1 MRNDS
6 DTSENQLHFSL
17 IGAGIMSAT
26 LAVLIKELLPD
37 AQINIYERMND
48 VAAESSN
55 AWNNAGT
62 GHSAYCELNY
72 TPQKEDGTIDISK
85 AVKIARQFDVSK
97 KFWRYL
103 MGCGHILSDGSFI
116 QNIDH
121 MSFVW
126 GEENCAFL
134 KKRVETMTKNIWFEG
149 MEFSEDFDVISQWV
163 PLMMKGRDRSQKVA
177 ASRMSKGK
185 DVNFGA
191 ITKGMINYLRNL
203 EGVKVYLA
211 NEIEDIK
218 RRDDDRW
225 ELHVKNLEND
235 ADFVNLTD
243 FVFIGAGGAAISL
256 LEDSD
261 IPEAEGYGGFPV
273 SGKFLQCKNPDV
285 IEMHHAKAYGLAEAG
300 SPPMSVPHLD
310 SRLIDGK
317 RTLLFGPYAGF
328 STKFLKNG
336 SYFDLPLSI
345 ESHNIWPLLVAGYK
359 NMDLTKYLVNQVTLS
374 DEERIEMLR
383 KYYPDAKAE
392 DWELITAG
400 QRVQII
406 KKDAKE
412 GGKLQFGTEVVT
424 SADGSLAALLG
435 ASPGASTSVSIMIEV
450 LQKCFPSLFESEEWQ
465 AKLKVMI
472 PGHEFR

>member
-1 MRNDS
+1 MTKPTPPTTNDF
-6 DTSENQLHFSL
+6 NFSL

-26 LAVLIKELLPD
+26 LAVLIKELMPE
-37 AQINIYERMND
+37 AKITIYERMNV

-72 TPQKEDGTIDISK
+72 TPQKEDGSIDVSK
-85 AVKIARQFDVSK
+85 ALKIASQFDVSK

-103 MGCGHILSDGSFI
+103 MQAGHILSDGSFI
-116 QNIDH
+116 KPIDH

-126 GEENCAFL
+126 GEENCSFL
-134 KKRVETMTKNIWFEG
+134 KKRVETLTQYDWFKE
-149 MEFSEDFDVISQWV
+149 MEYSEDHDVVATWV

-191 ITKGMINYLRNL
+191 ITKGMIDYLRNL

-218 RRDDDRW
+218 RTDDDRW
-225 ELHVKNLEND
+225 ELHITNLATED
-235 ADFVNLTD
+235 KYVNSTD

-273 SGKFLQCKNPDV
+273 SGKFLQCNNPEI
-285 IEMHHAKAYGLAEAG
+285 IEQHRAKAYGLAEAG

-310 SRLIDGK
+310 SRVIDGK
-317 RTLLFGPYAGF
+317 RTLLFGPFAGF

-336 SYFDLPLSI
+336 SFFDLPLSI

-359 NMDLTKYLVNQVTLS
+359 NMDLTKYLVNQVSLS
-374 DEERIEMLR
+374 DEERLEMLQ
-383 KYYPDAKAE
+383 KYYPKAE
-392 DWELITAG
+392 AKDWELITAG

-424 SADGSLAALLG
+424 ASDGSLAALLG

-450 LQKCFPSLFESEEWQ
+450 LKKCFPSQFASAAWQ
-465 AKLKVMI
+465 GKLKTMI
-472 PGHEFR
+472 PDHTF